1 MNFVP
6 NPDLAFELVELDLS
20 SFYEREVK
28 FNINQPTNVQHIVLD
43 SSHTLI
49 GFNSKPIKSGNY
61 YHPQPG
67 TDFIVLGQIFDKDN
81 NTLPLLTTS
90 YLLESVIS

>member
-6 NPDLAFELVELDLS
+6 NPDLAISLVELDLS
-20 SFYEREVK
+20 SFYQTEVK
-28 FNINQPTNVQHIVLD
+28 FNINQPNNVEYVVLD

-49 GFNSKPIKSGNY
+49 GFTHQPIKSGKF

-67 TDFIVLGQIFDKDN
+67 TDFIILGQIYDQDN
-81 NTLPLLTTS
+81 KTLPLLTTS
-90 YLLESVIS
+90 HLLESVTS